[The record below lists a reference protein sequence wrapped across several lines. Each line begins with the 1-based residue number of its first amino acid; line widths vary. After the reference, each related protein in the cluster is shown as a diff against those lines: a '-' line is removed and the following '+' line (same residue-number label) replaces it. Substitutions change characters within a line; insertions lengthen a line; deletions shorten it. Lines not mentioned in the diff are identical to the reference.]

1 MRGCLWIKTAYII
14 QFLPQTSPGIW
25 RIASFIAELDLF
37 QGEEL
42 RDTKSRCTYLTLS
55 TAVSTVFLDPLQ
67 ILHAGPVC
75 QNKFWLTVYFE
86 KCKIAHWKCIIRFF
100 CLYNYSEI
108 HLICFYASNRGFAE
122 QIFLY
127 KTSNVMKK
135 WEPWVFQCNVLQYS
149 SFFLFQKRSVLL
161 FFCLLCCAY
170 FCLKGPAEQT
180 NLLYFLHIPTLIYCL
195 KTVSFIQAILKLVPP
210 DNN

>member
-25 RIASFIAELDLF
+25 RIASFIAEQDLF

-55 TAVSTVFLDPLQ
+55 TAVFTVFLDPLE

-108 HLICFYASNRGFAE
+108 HLCFYASNRGFAE

-149 SFFLFQKRSVLL
+149 SFFYFKREVSYFFSAFCVVHISAWKVLQSKQI
-161 FFCLLCCAY
+161 C
-170 FCLKGPAEQT
+170 
-180 NLLYFLHIPTLIYCL
+180 
-195 KTVSFIQAILKLVPP
+195 FIFYIFPH
-210 DNN
+210 